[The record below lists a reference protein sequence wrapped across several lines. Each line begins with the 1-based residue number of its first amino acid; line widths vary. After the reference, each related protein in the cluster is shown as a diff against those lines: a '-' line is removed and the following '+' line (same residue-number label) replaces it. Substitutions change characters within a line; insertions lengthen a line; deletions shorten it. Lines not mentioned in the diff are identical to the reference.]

1 MLTNIIH
8 EGLESHQECCSLVP
22 AFLCLQ
28 RLILQILQILAH
40 TTILAGVLGL
50 GDSYAYLE
58 IIEHIENR
66 YCSDSLFIE
75 CLGRNNI

>member
-8 EGLESHQECCSLVP
+8 EGLESHQELSECCSLVP

-28 RLILQILQILAH
+28 RLILQILQIPAH

-50 GDSYAYLE
+50 GESYTYLE

-66 YCSDSLFIE
+66 YCSDALSI
-75 CLGRNNI
+75 